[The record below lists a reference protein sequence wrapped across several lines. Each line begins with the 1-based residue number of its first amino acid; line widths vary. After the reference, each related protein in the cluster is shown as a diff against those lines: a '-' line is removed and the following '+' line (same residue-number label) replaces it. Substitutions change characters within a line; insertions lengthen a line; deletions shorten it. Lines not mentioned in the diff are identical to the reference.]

1 MIIVVFAAILL
12 ACMSCS
18 VSRRILK
25 TEVLDVPLARLHIQP
40 PKPSLDEVIHAAAH
54 KHQISSA
61 LVKSI
66 IAAESGFSPQV
77 VSSKGAVGLM
87 QLMPETARELGA
99 DPTVPEQ
106 NVDAGA
112 CYLSTL
118 LKRFSNK
125 KNALPAAIAAYNA
138 GPGAVERFH
147 GIPPYRETRTYV
159 SRVMRLFDQYS
170 QEEGTL
176 VQAPPP
182 PLRRRPFLVASSR
195 SERRRGRRGSGHAEK
210 VLT

>member
-1 MIIVVFAAILL
+1 MKIVVFAAILL
-12 ACMSCS
+12 VCMSCTLG
-18 VSRRILK
+18 RRFFK
-25 TEVLDVPLARLHIQP
+25 AEVLDGGLARFHIEP
-40 PKPSLDEVIHAAAH
+40 PKLSLDEVIHAAAH

-77 VSSKGAVGLM
+77 VSPKGAVGLM

-106 NVDAGA
+106 NIDAGA
-112 CYLSTL
+112 HYLSTL

-125 KNALPAAIAAYNA
+125 KNALPSAIAAYNA
-138 GPGAVERFH
+138 GPGAVERYH
-147 GIPPYRETRTYV
+147 GVPPYRETRTYV
-159 SRVMRLFDQYS
+159 ARVMRLFDQYA
-170 QEEGTL
+170 QQDGTR

-182 PLRRRPFLVASSR
+182 PRRRPVLVALTPPR
-195 SERRRGRRGSGHAEK
+195 LERRRGRRFSGRTID
-210 VLT
+210 L

>member
-1 MIIVVFAAILL
+1 MKIVVLAAVLL
-12 ACMSCS
+12 ACMSS
-18 VSRRILK
+18 TVSRTLFEREIL
-25 TEVLDVPLARLHIQP
+25 DMRLARFHIPP
-40 PKPSLDEVIHAAAH
+40 PKPSLDDVIHAAAH

-87 QLMPETARELGA
+87 QLMPQTARELGA

-112 CYLSTL
+112 QYLSTL

-138 GPGAVERFH
+138 GPGAVEHYH
-147 GIPPYRETRTYV
+147 GVPPYRETRAYV
-159 SRVMRLFDQYS
+159 TRVLHLFDQYAQ
-170 QEEGTL
+170 QEGL
-176 VQAPPP
+176 AIPPQE
-182 PLRRRPFLVASSR
+182 RPFLMASATPR
-195 SERRRGRRGSGHAEK
+195 AGHHRGRRSCRRTERAFSRS
-210 VLT
+210 V